1 MRERL
6 QRSKEKEKRLISMR
20 TREELRQMRDSLSD
34 QINKLSVDNNY
45 GQTPNN
51 EANIVKFRRD
61 IDIINRMLD
70 NYEVYSWIYEIDEE
84 RLDNRKQE
92 ILRVKRYA
100 TP

>member
-1 MRERL
+1 
-6 QRSKEKEKRLISMR
+6 MR

-61 IDIINRMLD
+61 IDIINRMMD
-70 NYEVYSWIYEIDEE
+70 NYEVYSWMYEIDEE
-84 RLDNRKQE
+84 KLDNKKQE

>member
-1 MRERL
+1 
-6 QRSKEKEKRLISMR
+6 MR

-34 QINKLSVDNNY
+34 KINKLSVDNNY

-51 EANIVKFRRD
+51 EANIVEFRRD

-70 NYEVYSWIYEIDEE
+70 NYEVYSWMYEIDEE
-84 RLDNRKQE
+84 KLDNKKQE

>member
-1 MRERL
+1 MR
-6 QRSKEKEKRLISMR
+6 K
-20 TREELRQMRDSLSD
+20 REELRQMRDSLSD

-70 NYEVYSWIYEIDEE
+70 NYEVYSWMYEIDEE
-84 RLDNRKQE
+84 KLDDKKQE

>member
-1 MRERL
+1 
-6 QRSKEKEKRLISMR
+6 MR

-34 QINKLSVDNNY
+34 QINKISVDNNY

-84 RLDNRKQE
+84 KLDNRKQE

>member
-1 MRERL
+1 
-6 QRSKEKEKRLISMR
+6 MR
-20 TREELRQMRDSLSD
+20 TREELRQMRDYLTD

-70 NYEVYSWIYEIDEE
+70 NYEVYSWMYEIDEE
-84 RLDNRKQE
+84 KLDDKKQE

>member
-1 MRERL
+1 
-6 QRSKEKEKRLISMR
+6 MR

-84 RLDNRKQE
+84 KLDDKKQE

>member
-1 MRERL
+1 
-6 QRSKEKEKRLISMR
+6 MR
-20 TREELRQMRDSLSD
+20 TREELRQMRDYLTD

-61 IDIINRMLD
+61 IDIINRTLD
-70 NYEVYSWIYEIDEE
+70 NYEVYSWMYEIDEE
-84 RLDNRKQE
+84 KIDNKKQE

>member
-1 MRERL
+1 
-6 QRSKEKEKRLISMR
+6 MR
-20 TREELRQMRDSLSD
+20 TREELRQMRDYLTD

-70 NYEVYSWIYEIDEE
+70 NYEVYSWMYEIDEE
-84 RLDNRKQE
+84 KLDNKKQE

>member
-1 MRERL
+1 
-6 QRSKEKEKRLISMR
+6 MR

>member
-1 MRERL
+1 
-6 QRSKEKEKRLISMR
+6 MR
-20 TREELRQMRDSLSD
+20 TREELRQMRDYLTD

-70 NYEVYSWIYEIDEE
+70 NYEVYSWMYEIDEE
-84 RLDNRKQE
+84 KLDNKKKE

>member
-1 MRERL
+1 
-6 QRSKEKEKRLISMR
+6 MR

-34 QINKLSVDNNY
+34 KINKLSVDNTY

-70 NYEVYSWIYEIDEE
+70 NYEVYSWMYEIDEE
-84 RLDNRKQE
+84 KLGDKKQE

>member
-1 MRERL
+1 
-6 QRSKEKEKRLISMR
+6 MR
-20 TREELRQMRDSLSD
+20 TREELRQMRDYLTD

-70 NYEVYSWIYEIDEE
+70 NYEVYSWMYEIDEE
-84 RLDNRKQE
+84 KIDNKKQE

>member
-1 MRERL
+1 
-6 QRSKEKEKRLISMR
+6 MR
-20 TREELRQMRDSLSD
+20 TREELRQMRGYLSD
-34 QINKLSVDNNY
+34 KINKLSVDNNY

-70 NYEVYSWIYEIDEE
+70 NYEVYSWMYEIDEE
-84 RLDNRKQE
+84 KIDNKKQE

>member
-1 MRERL
+1 
-6 QRSKEKEKRLISMR
+6 MR

-70 NYEVYSWIYEIDEE
+70 NYEVYSWMYEIDEE
-84 RLDNRKQE
+84 KLDDKKQE